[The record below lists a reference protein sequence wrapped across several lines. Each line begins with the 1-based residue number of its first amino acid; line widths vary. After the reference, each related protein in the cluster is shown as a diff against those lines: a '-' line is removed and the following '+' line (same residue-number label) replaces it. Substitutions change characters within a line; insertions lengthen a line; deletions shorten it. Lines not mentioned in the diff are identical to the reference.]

1 MTHSLSRRKI
11 ILGVSA
17 ATALPGLT
25 LGRLAQA
32 QSDYPSKPVRVI
44 CPFGAGGLS
53 DVLSRKIAL
62 YLGDKLGQTFVVEN
76 RVGASGAI
84 GLTVAAKAPPD
95 GYTLSYGSFSTLV
108 LNPILNPAFPFR
120 PETALLPACF
130 LGAQS
135 FALVVSPS
143 MGVNTLPE
151 LLAKLKAN
159 PGKYNFGSPGTGLTQ
174 HILGE
179 LFKKNA
185 GVDITHI
192 PYNSDAQ
199 AFQAVVADTVQMA
212 FTNFALYKGLM
223 DRVKLIAIASKERSM
238 QIPNTPTFEEAGVKG
253 MDVKVWHG
261 FFTAAGTPRGPIEK
275 IDKHVQAAFAT
286 PDLRTYYEQN
296 GLEPVSQPVD
306 QFSKRYLEEI
316 QNWKQ
321 IVPEL
326 GIKLS

>member
-1 MTHSLSRRKI
+1 MTNSISRRQI
-11 ILGVSA
+11 ILSA
-17 ATALPGLT
+17 SAVLPGLSISN
-25 LGRLAQA
+25 LANA
-32 QSDYPSKPVRVI
+32 QSEYPSKSVRVI
-44 CPFGAGGLS
+44 CPFAAGGLS

-62 YLGDKLGQTFVVEN
+62 NLSDKLGQTFIVEN
-76 RVGASGAI
+76 RIGASGAI
-84 GLTVAAKAPPD
+84 GLNVAAKAPPD

-120 PETALLPACF
+120 PETALLPVCF

-143 MGVNTLPE
+143 MGVSTLPE
-151 LLAKLKAN
+151 LLTKLKAN

-185 GVDITHI
+185 GVDITHV

-199 AFQAVVADTVQMA
+199 AFQSVVADTVQMA

-223 DRVKLIAIASKERSM
+223 DRVKLIAIASKERSP

-253 MDVKVWHG
+253 IDVKVWHA
-261 FFTAAGTPRGPIEK
+261 FFSAAGTPRGPIEK
-275 IDKHVQAAFAT
+275 IDKVVQAAFAT
-286 PDLRTYYEQN
+286 PDLRAYYELN

-306 QFSKRYLEEI
+306 QFTKRFYEEI

-321 IVPEL
+321 IVPGL
-326 GIKLS
+326 NLKLT

>member
-1 MTHSLSRRKI
+1 MTNSLSRRQI
-11 ILGVSA
+11 ILSA
-17 ATALPGLT
+17 SAVLPGLSISN
-25 LGRLAQA
+25 LANA
-32 QSDYPSKPVRVI
+32 QSEYPSKSVRVI
-44 CPFGAGGLS
+44 CPFAAGGLS

-62 YLGDKLGQTFVVEN
+62 NLSDKLGQTFIVEN
-76 RVGASGAI
+76 RIGASGAI
-84 GLTVAAKAPPD
+84 GLNVAAKAPPD

-120 PETALLPACF
+120 PETALLPVCF

-143 MGVNTLPE
+143 MGVSTLPE
-151 LLAKLKAN
+151 LLTKLKAN

-185 GVDITHI
+185 GVDITHV

-199 AFQAVVADTVQMA
+199 AFQSVVADTVQMA

-223 DRVKLIAIASKERSM
+223 DRVKLIAIASKERSP

-253 MDVKVWHG
+253 IDVKVWHA
-261 FFTAAGTPRGPIEK
+261 FFSAAGTPRGPIEK
-275 IDKHVQAAFAT
+275 IDKVVQAAFAT
-286 PDLRTYYEQN
+286 PDLRAYYELN

-306 QFSKRYLEEI
+306 QFTKRFYEEI

-321 IVPEL
+321 IVPGL
-326 GIKLS
+326 NLKPS

>member
-1 MTHSLSRRKI
+1 MTNSLSRRQI
-11 ILGVSA
+11 ILSA
-17 ATALPGLT
+17 SAVLPGLSISN
-25 LGRLAQA
+25 LANA
-32 QSDYPSKPVRVI
+32 QSEYPSKSVRVI
-44 CPFGAGGLS
+44 CPFAAGGLS

-62 YLGDKLGQTFVVEN
+62 NLSDKLGQTFIVEN
-76 RVGASGAI
+76 RIGASGAI
-84 GLTVAAKAPPD
+84 GLNVAAKAPPD

-120 PETALLPACF
+120 PETALLPVCF

-143 MGVNTLPE
+143 MGVSTLPE
-151 LLAKLKAN
+151 LLTKLKAN

-185 GVDITHI
+185 GVDITHV

-199 AFQAVVADTVQMA
+199 AFQSVVADTVQMA

-223 DRVKLIAIASKERSM
+223 DRVKLIAIASKERSP

-253 MDVKVWHG
+253 IDVKVWHA
-261 FFTAAGTPRGPIEK
+261 FFSAAGTPRGPIEK
-275 IDKHVQAAFAT
+275 IDKVVQAAFAT
-286 PDLRTYYEQN
+286 PDLRAYYELN

-306 QFSKRYLEEI
+306 QFTKRFYEEI

-321 IVPEL
+321 IVPGL
-326 GIKLS
+326 NLKLT